1 MSLESRLKKLE
12 SYVLKTRSFMRGMK
26 IMEQLIEANDTNNRE
41 ATPGLLINLW
51 QNGKKR

>member
-41 ATPGLLINLW
+41 ATPDLILKLYNNW
-51 QNGKKR
+51 R